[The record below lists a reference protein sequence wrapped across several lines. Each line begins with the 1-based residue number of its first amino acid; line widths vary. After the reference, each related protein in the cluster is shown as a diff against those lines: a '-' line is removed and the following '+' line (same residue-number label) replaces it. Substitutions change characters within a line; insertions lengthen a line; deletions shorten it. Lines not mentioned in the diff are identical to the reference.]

1 MANNADAIDLMNEV
15 ERLRAALEG
24 QPVIKSEW
32 EEKCA
37 EVERLRAD
45 LVRVANA
52 AGVET
57 PLQLTAIAETDE
69 ETTADLLVKHIER
82 LRVGVETL
90 HNTVAVQKRELDG
103 LEAKN
108 ERLRAI
114 KRSDTEMI
122 EECRKELAE
131 LANNR
136 DGLEHDW
143 SERGASIDAA
153 LGQLSVMRCECKP
166 PKGPMCDRHLLE
178 RTLKG
183 QP

>member
-1 MANNADAIDLMNEV
+1 MSDRETLEHLLEVDATFDDESTAKPLNPNEAAAIRAVLADN
-15 ERLRAALEG
+15 ERLRGALKG

-37 EVERLRAD
+37 EV
-45 LVRVANA
+45 
-52 AGVET
+52 
-57 PLQLTAIAETDE
+57 
-69 ETTADLLVKHIER
+69 ER

-153 LGQLSVMRCECKP
+153 LEHCAQASVLLGQSGGDAEAATYVGLA
-166 PKGPMCDRHLLE
+166 LE
-178 RTLKG
+178 ALKG
-183 QP
+183 KA